1 MQRKQ
6 NPGSV
11 RTSGPLPY
19 HRASALRCVATVVCF
34 SLSLLTTG
42 CLSPLNKHATALATA
57 TAPVVDQAAAAYSN
71 ANAIHNIRL
80 DYDAVA
86 QFDAVTPVY
95 NPRTIQSLLSAKDV
109 QVRLAVLAAFQAYVQ
124 SVVAITSGTDSPELQ
139 AAEKSAGENLTN
151 LGNSLGP
158 SIESTLGI
166 ASAAASTTETTD
178 TTTSGSTTTTTSST
192 SSTPAPVI
200 TPAVQ
205 NGISTAVN
213 ALGQFLINRKTKK
226 ELPPIIVAMDPHV
239 KTLCDLLV
247 SDIAILKD
255 QENRDYNFII
265 NQQTLF
271 IRKNTTLD
279 PEQRREQ
286 IMKLPGIVRREQAS
300 TQQLTQLSE
309 SIARLELTH
318 HALAAEAQGNNPE
331 SLKQKLND
339 LEAAGEDLGKFYSS
353 LPTN

>member
-1 MQRKQ
+1 M
-6 NPGSV
+6 
-11 RTSGPLPY
+11 
-19 HRASALRCVATVVCF
+19 
-34 SLSLLTTG
+34 
-42 CLSPLNKHATALATA
+42 
-57 TAPVVDQAAAAYSN
+57 
-71 ANAIHNIRL
+71 
-80 DYDAVA
+80 
-86 QFDAVTPVY
+86 
-95 NPRTIQSLLSAKDV
+95 
-109 QVRLAVLAAFQAYVQ
+109 
-124 SVVAITSGTDSPELQ
+124 VAITSGTDSPELQ
-139 AAEKSAGENLTN
+139 AAAKSAGENLTN

-166 ASAAASTTETTD
+166 ASAAASTTETTV
-178 TTTSGSTTTTTSST
+178 TTTSGRLHLPQQPHLRLHPLPLPSL
-192 SSTPAPVI
+192 PLA
-200 TPAVQ
+200 AVQ

-331 SLKQKLND
+331 SLQQKLND
-339 LEAAGEDLGKFYSS
+339 LEAAGEDLGKFYSF